1 MTLDLA
7 NHQRKNIYKIFYI
20 LFNHIIASVQL
31 LITQASKDMIKI
43 PAQIKDVHI
52 VLAQQMV

>member
-7 NHQRKNIYKIFYI
+7 NHQP
-20 LFNHIIASVQL
+20 SVQL